1 MSVSMYDCSVPQLV
15 RALRNLSVILAKG
28 ASFGSENDIDEE
40 AITGYRLYPNMFP
53 LTRQIQIASDVAKG
67 AGARLAGIE
76 PPSFPDEEVTF
87 DQLQERINK
96 TIEFLESLNP
106 DQVNGS
112 EEKEIVLKAGEQ
124 EFRFTGFNFL
134 HSFALPNLYFHSTTA
149 YNILRSMGVNLG
161 KMDFLGGVN

>member
-1 MSVSMYDCSVPQLV
+1 MSDSMYDCSVPQLV